1 MLIIYEILW
10 LTARQLE
17 SFQAVNIHF
26 LSKHIKRRRLQFIWE
41 WVVTNFQIGNLEKSL
56 MVFNTLDASL
66 FFFFSIFLFIF
77 ILSLIFFFSVRDQTQ
92 SLCMQGYWSTT
103 DLHPKTQ
110 FSFTSC
116 LPRNG
121 SSSFLCETS
130 PPIPNPSYLLFPQNL
145 GLSELCITL
154 QRVARVSGWWLSDLF
169 RAKELTSLTILLYHF
184 SPLKV
189 I

>member
-1 MLIIYEILW
+1 MSSFLWNAAEEAGWGALHSMLIIYETLW

-56 MVFNTLDASL
+56 VVFNTLDASL
-66 FFFFSIFLFIF
+66 FFFFFYFFIHF
-77 ILSLIFFFSVRDQTQ
+77 YFKSYFFFSVRDPTQ
-92 SLCMQGYWSTT
+92 SCACRATYWSTS

-121 SSSFLCETS
+121 SSSLLYGTS
-130 PPIPNPSYLLFPQNL
+130 PPISNPPYPFFSQNL
-145 GLSELCITL
+145 GLTEVGITL
-154 QRVARVSGWWLSDLF
+154 QRAARVSGWW
-169 RAKELTSLTILLYHF
+169 
-184 SPLKV
+184 
-189 I
+189 